1 MAADPGCGSAVVAEP
16 GWGSAVVAEPG
27 WGSAVSALAGTT
39 PASEEDAP
47 VCRRLRVAMS
57 NALHIPTTFP
67 LAFFVVLLLWVLV
80 FFLTSSRKR
89 VRPLWPGEAMMPS
102 GACGSSLS
110 VPVLPLPGTVP
121 YGMRREEEVEHYK
134 HMSLVYD

>member
-27 WGSAVSALAGTT
+27 WGSAVSALAGMT

-102 GACGSSLS
+102 GSLWIFPFRSSAS
-110 VPVLPLPGTVP
+110 PPGDSTLWNEE
-121 YGMRREEEVEHYK
+121 RRGG
-134 HMSLVYD
+134 